1 MHKEHALFGFLQKLN
16 RDEIHSL
23 ESIATRVSFKKKEY
37 IFQANLT
44 NNTIYILIEG
54 RIKLSRLSTMGQ
66 ECIQWFCFPGEIFG
80 LSEHT
85 YDHDSGLYAQALI
98 PSSVWAFSKS
108 EFNRLLLKKPGMA
121 LVVVDQLSSRVRT
134 LVDQLLHVSCENVNA
149 RLINF
154 LQRLSELYGKSL
166 NQQIKIDMYLT
177 HQEIADMIGVCRQT
191 VSSMMAQLKRSG
203 IISTDRH
210 GIVINSP
217 SSLERLNKSNKLGTN
232 EKVSGMIPVN

>member
-37 IFQANLT
+37 VFQANLT
-44 NNTIYILIEG
+44 NNTIYVLTEG
-54 RIKLSRLSTMGQ
+54 RIKISRLSTMGQ

-85 YDHDSGLYAQALI
+85 YDRDSGLYAQALI
-98 PSSVWAFSKS
+98 PSNVWAFSKS
-108 EFNRLLLKKPGMA
+108 EFYGLLHKKPGMA
-121 LVVVDQLSSRVRT
+121 LTVVDQLSSRVRT
-134 LVDQLLHVSCENVNA
+134 LGDMLLHVSCENVNA

-154 LQRLSELYGKSL
+154 LQRLSEFYGKPSD
-166 NQQIKIDMYLT
+166 QQIRIDMYLT

-191 VSSMMAQLKRSG
+191 VSSLMAQLKRQG
-203 IISTDRH
+203 IISTDKKS
-210 GIVINSP
+210 IVINSLA
-217 SSLERLNKSNKLGTN
+217 SLEHLGKTN
-232 EKVSGMIPVN
+232 MTNPDPQIRQL